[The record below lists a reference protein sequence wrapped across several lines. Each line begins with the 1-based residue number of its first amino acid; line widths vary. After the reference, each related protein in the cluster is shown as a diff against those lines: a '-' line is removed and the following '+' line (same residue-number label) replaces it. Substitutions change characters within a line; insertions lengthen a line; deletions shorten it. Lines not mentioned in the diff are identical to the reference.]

1 MKIIDRRKFLGM
13 SALAGAGAL
22 ISPQIAHASANKTGS
37 VKEDAKIATR
47 TLGKTGITVPILSMG
62 VMRADNPAVVR
73 AAYNSG
79 ITLFDTAFGYQNG
92 KNEEMLGEFFKD
104 KDRNTFYIAT
114 KGNPGRRG
122 NEGVDFE
129 KGFEDMLNTSLK
141 RLQMDYVDI
150 YYMHAAGSAEDVK
163 NPKFINS
170 MEKFKAEG
178 KIKFA
183 GFSTHAN
190 NNFVEQIDAA
200 IETGVVDVIL
210 ISYNFKL
217 NVLPELDAAIQRGVD
232 AGIGFI
238 AMKTMVG
245 GGTDPQAG
253 RGFGGGGGGG
263 PVDGSACLR
272 WVWQNKNITTAIPGF
287 TSFDLLDN
295 CLEAAHSPALTDSDR
310 KYLADLGNQELMYCQ
325 NCEKCV
331 KQCGKNLPI
340 PDMMRAYMYNY
351 GYKQP
356 SLSKQTLLE
365 LAVGADACNGCSV
378 CTVKCPSGFRVSEKI
393 ASIAPIVEVPDR
405 FLA

>member
-1 MKIIDRRKFLGM
+1 MKTIDRRKFLGM
-13 SALAGAGAL
+13 SALAGAGAI
-22 ISPQIAHASANKTGS
+22 ISPQIANASANKTGS
-37 VKEDAKIATR
+37 VKDDAKIATR
-47 TLGKTGITVPILSMG
+47 TLGKTGITLPILSMG

-104 KDRNTFYIAT
+104 KDRKTFYIAT
-114 KGNPGRRG
+114 KANPGRRG
-122 NEGVDFE
+122 SEGGDFE
-129 KGFEDMLNTSLK
+129 KAFGEMLDTSLK
-141 RLQMDYVDI
+141 RLQMDYVDL
-150 YYMHAAGSAEDVK
+150 YYLHGPGSAEDIK
-163 NPKFINS
+163 SPQYLNAMK
-170 MEKFKAEG
+170 KFKAEG
-178 KIKFA
+178 KIKHI

-190 NNFVEQIDAA
+190 NNFVAQIDAA
-200 IETGVVDVIL
+200 IETGVVEVIL

-217 NVLPELDAAIQRGVD
+217 NILPELDAAIQRGVD

-245 GGTDPQAG
+245 AGTAPQSPWGGSST
-253 RGFGGGGGGG
+253 

-295 CLEAAHSPALTDSDR
+295 CLEAAHSPALTDSDK
-310 KYLADLGNQELMYCQ
+310 KYLAALDNQELMYCQ

-331 KQCGKNLPI
+331 KECGKNLPI

-365 LAVGADACNGCSV
+365 LAVGVDACKGCSS

-393 ASIAPIVEVPDR
+393 AAIAPIVEVPDR